1 MGDWYW
7 SWILSAVGLLGFF
20 LAGSKVWWAWYVNI
34 FNQVIW
40 TVYAI
45 ATEQWGFLVGTAFYF
60 VVFIRNAVKWTKEHR
75 AAKLFIEYPPTEDQK
90 PNQKILLKGE

>member
-1 MGDWYW
+1 MDWYW

-40 TVYAI
+40 TAYAI
-45 ATEQWGFLVGTAFYF
+45 ITQQWGFLVGTAFYF

-75 AAKLFIEYPPTEDQK
+75 AAKLFTEYPPTEGQK